1 MVPVAWDQ
9 NFILILI
16 LSPAFY
22 LSIIFRITI
31 LFRYLPIR
39 DKVYRSEDIHNN
51 LNPTWKEAALEMSTL
66 CGGDMSTELKIM
78 VFDHESSGKHK
89 PMGEFVTSVQA
100 LQKAC
105 QSNEGFKLK
114 HKGKEVGTIFVTKA
128 DVSGVVQDV
137 TNRLASTSI
146 SSPSPAAPPAAFVP
160 SAPPSADM
168 ASFVDYVA
176 GGCEINVSVAIDFT
190 GSNGD
195 PRKAGTLHYMDPS
208 GQRNDY
214 EKAIAAIVSLL
225 GKYDHDQ
232 KFPCYG
238 FGAKYGG
245 VVRHCFQVGNAPEL
259 DGVQGILD
267 AYRQVFKTGLV
278 MSSPTVFND
287 VIRTAA
293 ARANAAQSE
302 AQQRGEQCYTILL
315 IVTDGAVSDVQ
326 SCAAT
331 LNEVSDAPLSIVIVG
346 VGNAN
351 FSSMQFLDDASAPG
365 KRDIA
370 QFVEFNK
377 YKHDATALTTQTL
390 DEIPDQLTSYFRK
403 KGIAPRPATLRSDS
417 KILIE
422 EEEEIDLSLDITEDE
437 IVVSSGGDDFVDGF
451 AAGR

>member
-1 MVPVAWDQ
+1 MD
-9 NFILILI
+9 
-16 LSPAFY
+16 
-22 LSIIFRITI
+22 LSI
-31 LFRYLPIR
+31 
-39 DKVYRSEDIHNN
+39 
-51 LNPTWKEAALEMSTL
+51 L
-66 CGGDMSTELKIM
+66 CGGDLDNELKVM

-89 PMGEFVTSVQA
+89 PMGEFVTSVRA
-100 LQKAC
+100 LQQAC
-105 QSNEGFKLK
+105 QTNEGFKLK
-114 HKGKEVGTIFVTKA
+114 HKGKEVGTISVTKA
-128 DVSGVVQDV
+128 DVSGVQDI
-137 TNRLASTSI
+137 TNRVASASI
-146 SSPSPAAPPAAFVP
+146 SSAPAATPAAFVP
-160 SAPPSADM
+160 SAPPSIDK

-195 PRKAGTLHYMDPS
+195 PRKPGTLHYMDPT

-225 GKYDHDQ
+225 GKYDYDQ

-238 FGAKYGG
+238 FGAKYAG

-267 AYRQVFKTGLV
+267 AYRQVFKTGLI
-278 MSSPTVFND
+278 MSSPTVFTE

-293 ARANAAQSE
+293 ARANASQAE

-326 SCAAT
+326 ATAAC
-331 LNEVSDAPLSIVIVG
+331 LDEVSDAPLSIVIVG

-351 FSSMQFLDDASAPG
+351 FSSMQFLDDASGPG

-377 YKHDATALTTQTL
+377 YKHSASALTTQTL

-417 KILIE
+417 KIIVE

-437 IVVSSGGDDFVDGF
+437 IVVTGGGDDFVDGF
-451 AAGR
+451 NASR